1 MQCQLHWSSN
11 DGDVWVHVTSNYFL
25 KYFLFEK
32 TLIFF
37 LKKLILILTHQNNS
51 NIYIKIIFK

>member
-32 TLIFF
+32 KLNFF
-37 LKKLILILTHQNNS
+37 LKKINFDINTSKQFKYIYKNN
-51 NIYIKIIFK
+51 F